1 MNALRTID
9 RMKIL
14 IADDHRLLR
23 CGIRSI
29 IEELP
34 EVESI
39 SEVSNGNEAIK
50 AIREQAFDLL
60 LLDISMPGKDGLD
73 TLKQLKFENPDIR
86 ILMLTMHPEDRYAIR
101 TLKSGASGYLKK
113 DCSPEELKKAVQ
125 EVMSTGKYISPS
137 LALILAQSIDT
148 TSDKSPQELL
158 SNRELQVMRLIASA
172 RTLNEIAEE
181 LNISAKTVTTYK
193 GRILEKLNLRNSAE
207 LIRYAIEND
216 ML

>member
-1 MNALRTID
+1 
-9 RMKIL
+9 MKIL
-14 IADDHRLLR
+14 IADDHHLLR

-29 IEELP
+29 LEEMPEIES
-34 EVESI
+34 V
-39 SEVSNGNEAIK
+39 SEASNGNEAIK
-50 AIREQAFDLL
+50 ATREQDFDLL

-73 TLKQLKFENPDIR
+73 TLKQLRYENPDIR

-113 DCSPEELKKAVQ
+113 DCSPEELKKAVR
-125 EVMSTGKYISPS
+125 EVMATGKYISPS
-137 LALILAQSIDT
+137 LAFTLAQSIDA
-148 TSDKSPQELL
+148 TSAKSPQELL
-158 SNRELQVMRLIASA
+158 SDRELQVMRLLASA

-216 ML
+216 LL